1 MDQTTSFTAAK
12 GLSINES
19 QKYLGGVSHQTLYRL
34 INGKVLRTYKVG
46 RRRFIYLD
54 SLNDYVQNHT
64 EV

>member
-1 MDQTTSFTAAK
+1 METTSLLAAK
-12 GLSINES
+12 GLSISES

-34 INGKVLRTYKVG
+34 INAKVLQTYKVG